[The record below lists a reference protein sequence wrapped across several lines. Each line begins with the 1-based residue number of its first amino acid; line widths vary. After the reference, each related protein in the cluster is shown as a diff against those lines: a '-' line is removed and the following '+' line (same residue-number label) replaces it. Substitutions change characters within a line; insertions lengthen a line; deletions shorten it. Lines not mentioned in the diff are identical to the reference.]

1 MFVECY
7 IWKWLLVVY
16 FNALYFQWIDKYYH
30 VLKLLQ
36 LQGIINTIKYIN
48 TKLKYKKKFF
58 YWQKSDFLS
67 NII

>member
-16 FNALYFQWIDKYYH
+16 FNALYFQRIDKYYH

-48 TKLKYKKKFF
+48 T
-58 YWQKSDFLS
+58 
-67 NII
+67 